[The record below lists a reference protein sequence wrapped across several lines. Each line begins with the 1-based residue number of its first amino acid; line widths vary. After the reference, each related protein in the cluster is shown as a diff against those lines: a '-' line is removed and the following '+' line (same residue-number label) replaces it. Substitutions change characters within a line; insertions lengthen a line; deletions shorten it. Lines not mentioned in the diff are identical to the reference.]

1 MTSSS
6 VYKGRI
12 ALIILGVLFIG
23 PMILAYLSYY
33 GGWRPGG
40 QVQQGNI
47 VDPVQSLP
55 DMQVYDSEGA
65 LLEDD
70 LLHGPLWTMLYVGP
84 SRCEE
89 DCQRTLRNM
98 RQVWKSLHRRS
109 KRVRGVYVATD
120 RAAQAELEAFVEA
133 DHKGLNLIYANPD
146 AGTAQSAQWAEF
158 FHGPA
163 KAGANVY
170 LLDPLGNWMLFYTP
184 NDPAKGMLKDV
195 KKLLRVSNIG

>member
-40 QVQQGNI
+40 QVQKGNL

-55 DMQVYDSEGA
+55 AMQVYDSEG
-65 LLEDD
+65 LQLEDD
-70 LLHGPLWTMLYVGP
+70 LLHGPRWTMLYIGS
-84 SRCEE
+84 SRCED

-98 RQVWKSLHRRS
+98 RQVWKSLHRKS
-109 KRVRGVYVATD
+109 KRVQGVYVATD
-120 RAAQAELEAFVEA
+120 RTAQADLEAFIEE
-133 DHKGLNLIYANPD
+133 DHKGLNLIYANPGQGD
-146 AGTAQSAQWAEF
+146 EQSAQWGEF

-163 KAGANVY
+163 GDGANVY
-170 LLDPLGNWMLFYTP
+170 LLDPLGNWVLFYTP
-184 NDPAKGMLKDV
+184 KDPAKGILKDI
-195 KKLLRVSNIG
+195 KKLLRLSNIG